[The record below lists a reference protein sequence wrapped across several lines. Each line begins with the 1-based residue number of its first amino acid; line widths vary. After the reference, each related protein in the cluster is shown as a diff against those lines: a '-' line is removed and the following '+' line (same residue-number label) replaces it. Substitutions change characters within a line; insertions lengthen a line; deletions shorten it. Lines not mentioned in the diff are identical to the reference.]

1 MTSRTP
7 GGADVTPRQRL
18 GSRLK
23 ALRELAGLRNE
34 DLAAELALSPATVS
48 RMESGDRLI
57 RLDEI
62 EVWVRVTGASD
73 AVRDE
78 LASLAEAAA
87 SQIRP
92 WRSRL
97 HAGVDQTQRE
107 IAALEAS
114 AATIGVYDHAVV
126 PGLLQVREY
135 ARLVFEMAGGG
146 NKEDIVGKVEGRI
159 YRQAVLL
166 DQSKQFTILMTEA
179 ALRWRPGSI
188 ALQIEQIRHIR
199 AVMALPNLQVGILPL
214 RGQTKTIYPEGFQI
228 YADHANDAD
237 TLIVVEL
244 VTDEVTISDPASVA
258 RYQRELDHLRAG
270 AVCTETAHALID
282 HIIADLQAEET

>member
-1 MTSRTP
+1 
-7 GGADVTPRQRL
+7 
-18 GSRLK
+18 
-23 ALRELAGLRNE
+23 
-34 DLAAELALSPATVS
+34 
-48 RMESGDRLI
+48 MESGDRLV

-78 LASLAEAAA
+78 LVSLADAAA

-107 IAALEAS
+107 TAALEAS

-135 ARLVFEMAGGG
+135 ARLVFEMVGGDDKGG
-146 NKEDIVGKVEGRI
+146 NKEDIAGKVEGRMH
-159 YRQAVLL
+159 RQAVLL
-166 DQSKQFTILMTEA
+166 DQSKQFIILMTEA

-199 AVMALPNLQVGILPL
+199 AVMALPNLQVGILSL
-214 RGQTKTIYPEGFQI
+214 RGQAKTIYPEGFQF
-228 YADHANDAD
+228 YADRANDAD

-244 VTDEVTISDPASVA
+244 VTDEITISEPASVS
-258 RYQRELDHLRAG
+258 RYRREFDRLRAE
-270 AVCTETAHALID
+270 AACAETAHALID